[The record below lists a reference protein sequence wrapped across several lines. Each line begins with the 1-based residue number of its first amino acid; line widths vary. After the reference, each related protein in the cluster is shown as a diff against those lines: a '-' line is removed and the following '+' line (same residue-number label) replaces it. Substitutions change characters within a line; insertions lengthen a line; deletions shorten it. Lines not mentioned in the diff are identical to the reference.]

1 MANADESPPVDEEGD
16 ERADAEADQADAV
29 TEAAEVPAA
38 ALEAEAA
45 QVAAA
50 ALEAEAAQAAAAAL
64 EAEAAQAAAAAL
76 EAEAA
81 QAAAAF
87 VPAAAGTLAKAP
99 RKPIVSPDAEDD
111 PDLVED
117 DFDEAEGQMNAFRAT
132 CLVV

>member
-50 ALEAEAAQAAAAAL
+50 ALDAEAAQAAP
-64 EAEAAQAAAAAL
+64 AAL

-99 RKPIVSPDAEDD
+99 SRAIVYPDAEDD

>member
-1 MANADESPPVDEEGD
+1 MPDADDAESPLAGEAGD
-16 ERADAEADQADAV
+16 ERAEDEAGPADAD
-29 TEAAEVPAA
+29 TDAAEV
-38 ALEAEAA
+38 L
-45 QVAAA
+45 
-50 ALEAEAAQAAAAAL
+50 AAAL

-99 RKPIVSPDAEDD
+99 RKPIVSPGAEDD